1 MFKRNT
7 KALGGAALCGALLVS
22 GCANQMSQR
31 SEHEERIERKL
42 LDHSLQID
50 VGEPKVLELPQRRVR
65 IHEQRTF
72 EVTEFEVTRH
82 YDRYTPYQPWRELY
96 EIPLGAVAV
105 VAGAGANVANIFALG
120 NLPDSMT
127 HDWISYGVAGL
138 NPFMNVQSHGRA
150 QQNLAG
156 IDEIQR
162 DRRLEYTSLPWSER
176 PVQVKAGKQT
186 HEMTTDRNGVL
197 RLNLLDSPFAEQDL
211 SQVRTLRI
219 SIEDAQDDVHSDS
232 SLAISTTLR
241 GKLLEAHTL
250 IYDDLEDD
258 EVSQWVHRVKRLSE
272 LGLEEEASELEQ
284 SLIELTRNDPEL
296 QQEFLKALTQDGGRL
311 VADPGTRSHIRPT
324 SSRLPGQLQLFIA
337 HAQIEQAH
345 TNPQQSHRLTP
356 AIERLGQQLPV
367 TLQVPPCPRLFQGG
381 LGKIMEL
388 HFDKGFTRPI
398 TAVDT
403 LHAPGQGLHQLRE
416 FFQATG
422 QVR

>member
-7 KALGGAALCGALLVS
+7 LSLGGAALCGTLLLS

-65 IHEQRTF
+65 IHEQKTF
-72 EVTEFEVTRH
+72 EVTEYDVTRR
-82 YDRYTPYQPWRELY
+82 YDRYTPYQPWRKIY
-96 EIPLGAVAV
+96 EIPLGALAI
-105 VAGAGANVANIFALG
+105 VAGAGANIANVFALG

-127 HDWISYGVAGL
+127 KDWINYGVDGL

-156 IDEIQR
+156 IDEVQR
-162 DRRLEYTSLPWSER
+162 DKRMEYSSLPWNER
-176 PVQVKAGKQT
+176 PVEVKAGKQT
-186 HEMTTDRNGVL
+186 FELTTDRNGVL

-211 SQVRTLRI
+211 SHIGKLQITV
-219 SIEDAQDDVHSDS
+219 EDAQDDVHTDS
-232 SLAISTTLR
+232 SLTISSTLR
-241 GKLLEAHTL
+241 SKLLEAHAL

-296 QQEFLKALTQDGGRL
+296 QSEFLKSLTKDAGRL
-311 VADPGTRSHIRPT
+311 VADPG
-324 SSRLPGQLQLFIA
+324 A
-337 HAQIEQAH
+337 
-345 TNPQQSHRLTP
+345 N
-356 AIERLGQQLPV
+356 
-367 TLQVPPCPRLFQGG
+367 
-381 LGKIMEL
+381 
-388 HFDKGFTRPI
+388 
-398 TAVDT
+398 
-403 LHAPGQGLHQLRE
+403 
-416 FFQATG
+416 
-422 QVR
+422 

>member
-7 KALGGAALCGALLVS
+7 LSLGGAALCSTLLLS

-65 IHEQRTF
+65 INEQKTF

-82 YDRYTPYQPWRELY
+82 YDRYTPYQPWREVY

-105 VAGAGANVANIFALG
+105 VAGVGANVVNVFALG
-120 NLPDSMT
+120 NLPDSAT
-127 HDWISYGVAGL
+127 KDWISYGFAGL

-156 IDEIQR
+156 IDEVQR
-162 DRRLEYTSLPWSER
+162 DKRTEYSSLPWSER
-176 PVQVKAGKQT
+176 PVEVKTGKQT
-186 HEMTTDRNGVL
+186 FELTTDRNGLL
-197 RLNLLDSPFAEQDL
+197 RLNLLDSPFSENDL
-211 SQVRTLRI
+211 SHINTLHI
-219 SIEDAQDDVHSDS
+219 SVADAQDDVHTNS
-232 SLAISTTLR
+232 SLAISSNLR
-241 GKLLEAHTL
+241 SKLLEAHEL

-296 QQEFLKALTQDGGRL
+296 QSEFLKSLTKDAGRL
-311 VADPGTRSHIRPT
+311 VADPGP
-324 SSRLPGQLQLFIA
+324 
-337 HAQIEQAH
+337 
-345 TNPQQSHRLTP
+345 N
-356 AIERLGQQLPV
+356 
-367 TLQVPPCPRLFQGG
+367 
-381 LGKIMEL
+381 
-388 HFDKGFTRPI
+388 
-398 TAVDT
+398 
-403 LHAPGQGLHQLRE
+403 
-416 FFQATG
+416 
-422 QVR
+422 